1 MLTKKIKFFVSIFF
15 SVIISFYTNT
25 QNASE
30 VIIFA
35 DNISYD
41 NKKNVIAKGNA
52 KVIKDNEILTS
63 DLIIYNK
70 EQKQIILPTDFN
82 FKDKKNNYYNGSS
95 AIFSTDFNF
104 ADIQDIKIILNDGSR
119 IVGTSGVRNE
129 HIDIITK
136 GVYSPCTSRIKIG
149 NFICPTWQLEG
160 EKILHDNQNLF
171 LYQKHSKMR
180 ILNTPVF
187 YLPYLV
193 TPSPLR
199 KKRKSGFLS
208 PSMSLKFFDTKVSQ
222 TVSLPYYFN
231 ISLDK
236 ELTFTPLL
244 NYGGGVDSSQ
254 RFLFD
259 YNQLLSGGNLS
270 LDLTVDSN
278 FEKENNNK
286 WLSDASLI
294 TNYDQNLNEKFKINI
309 NSALQTS
316 NNYIQTSDPNNEL
329 SYVSSLKTSL
339 NLSGYNLK
347 KFDDTILINLSSY
360 LVNQNN
366 EDNKTT
372 PRVLPFVEYNSG
384 NYTIDDV
391 KTNHKLNLY
400 NIFRDKNTSIHSQN
414 QQKISHAFYTNKEFI
429 KYNTKFNFHTETHNQ
444 FFQTENKLI
453 DSSYHSGNYYRFFP
467 MIGLIFE
474 TPFKFLNDKNDFV
487 FTPKGSLILTPG
499 LSNSNKISNEDSSN
513 NSFSIVSNNS
523 LNRYSGSD
531 KLDNSKRINYG
542 IQINNNKIKLEL
554 SQNYEFTD
562 NSNYHVEQG
571 NNNNLSDLLGAA
583 SYTTEKFVTNYDLR
597 YDFNENFLKSQSF
610 KINQKSKLGT
620 IDLLYLDEKS
630 KTNDIITTDT
640 ESLNYSFSSEK
651 FANFSKINFK
661 GNYDLKENKN
671 KEYSLGY
678 SYFDE
683 CFGINLDFERKF
695 YSDND
700 LKPQDTLT
708 IMFSFKNVGSYK
720 STNLAV
726 SETDKQ
732 DIEWGTFG
740 VNNEFFN

>member
-1 MLTKKIKFFVSIFF
+1 MLTKKINFFISIFF

-30 VIIFA
+30 LIIFA
-35 DNISYD
+35 DNINYD

-52 KVIKDNEILTS
+52 KIIKNNEILTS
-63 DLIIYNK
+63 NLIIYNK
-70 EQKQIILPTDFN
+70 EKKQIILPTDFN
-82 FKDKKNNYYNGSS
+82 FKDSKNNYYNGSS

-119 IVGTSGVRNE
+119 IVGKSGTRNE
-129 HIDIITK
+129 HIDIISK

-199 KKRKSGFLS
+199 KKRKSGFLT
-208 PSMSLKFFDTKVSQ
+208 PSMSLNFWDTKVSQ
-222 TVSLPYYFN
+222 TTSLPYYFN
-231 ISLDK
+231 IAEDK

-254 RFLFD
+254 RFNFD
-259 YNQLLSGGNLS
+259 YNQILSGGNLN

-347 KFDDTILINLSSY
+347 KIDDTILINLSSY

-366 EDNKTT
+366 EDNKTI
-372 PRVLPFVEYNSG
+372 PRVLPFIEYNSG
-384 NYTIDDV
+384 NYKLGEV
-391 KTNHKLNLY
+391 NTNHKLNFY

-414 QQKISHAFYTNKEFI
+414 QQKISHTFYTNKEFI
-429 KYNTKFNFHTETHNQ
+429 KYNTKFNFLTETHNQ
-444 FFQTENKLI
+444 L
-453 DSSYHSGNYYRFFP
+453 
-467 MIGLIFE
+467 
-474 TPFKFLNDKNDFV
+474 
-487 FTPKGSLILTPG
+487 
-499 LSNSNKISNEDSSN
+499 LSN
-513 NSFSIVSNNS
+513 
-523 LNRYSGSD
+523 
-531 KLDNSKRINYG
+531 
-542 IQINNNKIKLEL
+542 
-554 SQNYEFTD
+554 
-562 NSNYHVEQG
+562 
-571 NNNNLSDLLGAA
+571 
-583 SYTTEKFVTNYDLR
+583 
-597 YDFNENFLKSQSF
+597 
-610 KINQKSKLGT
+610 
-620 IDLLYLDEKS
+620 
-630 KTNDIITTDT
+630 
-640 ESLNYSFSSEK
+640 
-651 FANFSKINFK
+651 
-661 GNYDLKENKN
+661 
-671 KEYSLGY
+671 
-678 SYFDE
+678 
-683 CFGINLDFERKF
+683 RK
-695 YSDND
+695 
-700 LKPQDTLT
+700 
-708 IMFSFKNVGSYK
+708 
-720 STNLAV
+720 
-726 SETDKQ
+726 
-732 DIEWGTFG
+732 
-740 VNNEFFN
+740 